1 MNEINVLEFLDHSV
15 QKFPE
20 RIALRDI
27 SEEISYRNLQFLC
40 RKMAVLIHEKAGAA
54 TDGGRPIVVYID
66 RNIRSIISFLAIACS
81 GNFYVPVDGTLPME
95 RIQTILSTLQPALQI
110 DARKKEKSEEP
121 ILSFSACLEK
131 LNITITSSDE
141 GKASSYTVPGELTQT
156 ETELLDTI
164 RESMIDTD
172 PLYSIFTSGTT
183 GIPKGVLISHRS
195 VIDLVQRF
203 GEVFDFPEHPVFGN
217 QAPFDF
223 DVSVKDIYNSLY
235 QGGTVV
241 IIPKSY
247 FVMPQSLLPYLDDNQ
262 VNVLIWAVSALR
274 IVHNFKLFDAC
285 VPTSVRYIMFSGEV
299 MPIRTLNYLKEY
311 LPDATYV
318 NLYGPTEITCN
329 CNYYIVDREFRE
341 DEALPLGKSFPNTRV
356 FLQDVD
362 TKEKITGP
370 GKQGEICVTG
380 TCLALGYYAAYE
392 QTQRVFVQN
401 SDISAY
407 TSLIYRTGDLGKYD
421 EAGNLFYV
429 SRKDHQI
436 KHMGHRIELGEIELV
451 VNAMDQIR
459 MACCVFDEK
468 KERIVLFYASA
479 EIYDKEI
486 RSAIRSKL
494 PAFMMPAA
502 FCHLEALPMSKHDK
516 IDRKKLLEMA
526 DSV

>member
-1 MNEINVLEFLDHSV
+1 MNEINVLEFLDQSAR
-15 QKFPE
+15 KFPE
-20 RIALRDI
+20 RIALRDLG
-27 SEEISYRNLQFLC
+27 EEITYRNLQLLC
-40 RKMAVLIHEKAGAA
+40 RKMAVLIYEQ
-54 TDGGRPIVVYID
+54 TGGRIDVCRPVVVYID
-66 RNIRSIISFLAIACS
+66 RNIRSIISFLAVACS
-81 GNFYVPVDGTLPME
+81 GNFYVPVDGTLPKE
-95 RIQTILSTLQPALQI
+95 RIQTILSTLHPVLQI
-110 DARKKEKSEEP
+110 DARKKEKSTEQV
-121 ILSFSACLEK
+121 LSFSACLEK
-131 LNITITSSDE
+131 LNVQTKKSGEE
-141 GKASSYTVPGELTQT
+141 GTASFIVPDDLTQAEA
-156 ETELLDTI
+156 ETIRSI

-183 GIPKGVLISHRS
+183 GVPKGVLISHRS

-223 DVSVKDIYNSLY
+223 DVSVKDLYNSLY

-247 FVMPQSLLPYLDDNQ
+247 FVMPQSLLPYLDENQ

-285 VPTSVRYIMFSGEV
+285 IPASLKFIMFSGEV

-311 LPDATYV
+311 LPDAAYV

-341 DEALPLGKSFPNTRV
+341 DEVLPIGKSFPNTRV
-356 FLQDVD
+356 YLQDVD
-362 TKEKITGP
+362 TKEKITEP

-392 QTQRVFVQN
+392 QTAKAFVQN
-401 SDISAY
+401 ADISAY
-407 TSLIYRTGDLGKYD
+407 TSLIYQTGDLGKYD
-421 EAGNLFYV
+421 EAGNLYYV

-436 KHMGHRIELGEIELV
+436 KHMGHRIELGEIETV
-451 VNAMDQIR
+451 VNAMEQIR
-459 MACCVFDEK
+459 MVCCVFDEK
-468 KERIVLFYASA
+468 KERIVLFYAS
-479 EIYDKEI
+479 EEVCDKEI
-486 RSAIRSKL
+486 RNAIRSKL
-494 PAFMMPAA
+494 PSFMMPAA
-502 FCHLEALPMSKHDK
+502 FCHLETLPMSKHDK

-526 DSV
+526 DNV

>member
-1 MNEINVLEFLDHSV
+1 MNEINVLEFLDDSV
-15 QKFPE
+15 RKFPE

-27 SEEISYRNLQFLC
+27 NEEITYRNLQLLC
-40 RKMAVLIHEKAGAA
+40 AKLAVLIHEK
-54 TDGGRPIVVYID
+54 TGGRTDAGSPIVVYID
-66 RNIRSIISFLAIACS
+66 RNIRSIISFLAIVSS
-81 GNFYVPVDGTLPME
+81 GNFYVPVDGTLPKE
-95 RIQTILSTLQPALQI
+95 RIQAILSTLQPVLQI
-110 DARKKEKSEEP
+110 DARNREKEDEQ
-121 ILSFSACLEK
+121 ILSFSKCLDR
-131 LNITITSSDE
+131 LNIQLTSSE
-141 GKASSYTVPGELTQT
+141 EKKAAAFVVPGELTQT
-156 ETELLDTI
+156 ESDLLCSI

-183 GIPKGVLISHRS
+183 GVPKGVLISHRS

-247 FVMPQSLLPYLDDNQ
+247 FVMPQSLLPYLDENQ

-274 IVHNFKLFDAC
+274 IVHNFKLFDEC
-285 VPTSVRYIMFSGEV
+285 VPASIRYIMFSGEV

-311 LPDATYV
+311 LPDTTYV

-362 TKEKITGP
+362 TEEKITEP
-370 GKQGEICVTG
+370 GRQGEICVAG

-392 QTQRVFVQN
+392 QTQKAFVQN
-401 SDISAY
+401 ADISAY

-451 VNAMDQIR
+451 VNAMEQIR
-459 MACCVFDEK
+459 MACCVFEEK

-479 EIYDKEI
+479 EACDKEI

-526 DSV
+526 DNV

>member
-1 MNEINVLEFLDHSV
+1 MNEINVLEFLDDSV

-27 SEEISYRNLQFLC
+27 SEEISYQNLKLLC
-40 RKMAVLIHEKAGAA
+40 GKLAVLINEKTGGR
-54 TDGGRPIVVYID
+54 TDVCRPIVVYID
-66 RNIRSIISFLAIACS
+66 RNIRSIISFLAVVSS
-81 GNFYVPVDGTLPME
+81 GNFYVPVDGTLPKE
-95 RIQTILSTLQPALQI
+95 RIQAILNTLQPVAQI
-110 DARKKEKSEEP
+110 DARKKEKCEEP
-121 ILSFSACLEK
+121 VLSFSACLEK
-131 LNITITSSDE
+131 MNVKLISSE
-141 GKASSYTVPGELTQT
+141 ESGQASFVVPEELTQ
-156 ETELLDTI
+156 EEAQLLCAI
-164 RESMIDTD
+164 RESAIDTD

-183 GIPKGVLISHRS
+183 GVPKGVLISHRS

-262 VNVLIWAVSALR
+262 VNILIWAVSALR

-285 VPTSVRYIMFSGEV
+285 VPASIKYIMFSGEV
-299 MPIRTLNYLKEY
+299 IPIRTLNYLKEY

-329 CNYYIVDREFRE
+329 CNYYIVDREFQE
-341 DEALPLGKSFPNTRV
+341 DEALPLGRSFPNTRV

-362 TKEKITGP
+362 TKERITCP
-370 GKQGEICVTG
+370 GKQGEICVAG

-392 QTQRVFVQN
+392 QTQKAFVQN
-401 SDISAY
+401 ADISAY
-407 TSLIYRTGDLGKYD
+407 TSLIYQTGDLGKYD
-421 EAGNLFYV
+421 EDGNLFYV

-451 VNAMDQIR
+451 VNALEQIR

-468 KERIVLFYASA
+468 KERLVLFYASA
-479 EIYDKEI
+479 EVCDKEI

-494 PAFMMPAA
+494 PSFMMPAA

-516 IDRKKLLEMA
+516 IDRNKLLEMA
-526 DSV
+526 DNI

>member
-27 SEEISYRNLQFLC
+27 GEEISYRNLQLLC
-40 RKMAVLIHEKAGAA
+40 SKMAVLINDKTGKR
-54 TDGGRPIVVYID
+54 TDAGRPIVVYID
-66 RNIRSIISFLAIACS
+66 RNIRSIISFLAVIYS
-81 GNFYVPVDGTLPME
+81 GNFYVPVDGTLPKE
-95 RIQTILSTLQPALQI
+95 RIQAILSTLQPVLQI
-110 DARKKEKSEEP
+110 DARNREKADEQ
-121 ILSFSACLEK
+121 ILSFSACLEE
-131 LNITITSSDE
+131 LNIELEPSEETGISSIVVPKELTSSE
-141 GKASSYTVPGELTQT
+141 AEFLR
-156 ETELLDTI
+156 TI
-164 RESMIDTD
+164 RENMIDTD

-183 GIPKGVLISHRS
+183 GVPKGVLISHRS

-203 GEVFDFPEHPVFGN
+203 GEVFDFSEHPVFGN

-241 IIPKSY
+241 VIPKSY
-247 FVMPQSLLPYLDDNQ
+247 FVMPQSLLPYLDTNQ

-274 IVHNFKLFDAC
+274 IVHNFKLFDEC
-285 VPTSVRYIMFSGEV
+285 VPASIRYIMFSGEV

-311 LPDATYV
+311 LPDAAYV

-362 TKEKITGP
+362 TKAKITEP
-370 GKQGEICVTG
+370 GKQGEICVAG
-380 TCLALGYYAAYE
+380 TCLALGYYAAHE
-392 QTQRVFVQN
+392 QTQKAFVQN
-401 SDISAY
+401 ADISAY
-407 TSLIYRTGDLGKYD
+407 ASLIYQTGDLGKYD
-421 EAGNLFYV
+421 EHGNLFYV
-429 SRKDHQI
+429 SRKDHQV

-451 VNAMDQIR
+451 VNAMEQIQ

-468 KERIVLFYASA
+468 KERLVLFYAS
-479 EIYDKEI
+479 EEVCDKEI

-526 DSV
+526 DNV